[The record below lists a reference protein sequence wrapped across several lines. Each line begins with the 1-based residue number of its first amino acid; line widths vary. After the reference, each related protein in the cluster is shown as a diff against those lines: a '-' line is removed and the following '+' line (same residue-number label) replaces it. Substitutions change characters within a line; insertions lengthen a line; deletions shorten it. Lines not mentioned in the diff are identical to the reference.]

1 MKKNTLRNTLGALA
15 LAGVLLLSSCAND
28 YSGQVNISSP
38 DAGKGGSGSF
48 AKKEEKMDYNGL
60 LNKLP
65 ENKSPSFTSFKTIS
79 LDGTKVDQNIW
90 NGKKLT
96 MVNIWATFCGPCISE
111 MPELAALSKEYARQ
125 GVQVVGIVIDVLTS
139 QGISDSQID
148 LAKDIVTQTNAD
160 YLHLLP
166 SNDLIAAKLANV
178 SSVPETIFLDEDGNQ
193 VGDAYL
199 GARSGEDWRAVID
212 GLLKEVP

>member
-1 MKKNTLRNTLGALA
+1 MKKNYFRKTFGALA

-28 YSGQVNISSP
+28 NSRQVNTSSP
-38 DAGKGGSGSF
+38 DTGKGGSGSS
-48 AKKEEKMDYNGL
+48 AKTEGIDYNGL
-60 LNKLP
+60 LNKLA
-65 ENKSPSFTSFKTIS
+65 ENKSPSFTSFETIT
-79 LDGTKVDQNIW
+79 LDGKKVDQSIW

-96 MVNIWATFCGPCISE
+96 MVNIWATFCSPCISE
-111 MPELAALSKEYARQ
+111 MPELGTLSKEYTQQ

-178 SSVPETIFLDEDGNQ
+178 SSVPETIFLDENGNQ

-199 GARSGEDWRAVID
+199 GARSGEDWRKVID

>member
-1 MKKNTLRNTLGALA
+1 MKKNHLRNTSGALA

-28 YSGQVNISSP
+28 NSGQVKTPTP
-38 DAGKGGSGSF
+38 DTGKGGSAISSKTEGI
-48 AKKEEKMDYNGL
+48 DYNGL
-60 LNKLP
+60 LNKLT
-65 ENKSPSFTSFKTIS
+65 ENKRPSFTSFETIS
-79 LDGTKVDQNIW
+79 LDGKKVNQSIW

-96 MVNIWATFCGPCISE
+96 MVNIWATFCSPCISE
-111 MPELAALSKEYARQ
+111 MPELAALSKEYAQQ
-125 GVQVVGIVIDVLTS
+125 GVQVIGIVIDVMTS

-193 VGDAYL
+193 VGDSYL
-199 GARSGEDWRAVID
+199 GARSGEDWRKVID